1 MRTDFDSN
9 RLVFQLKQQY
19 RDRIDFLQ
27 SQINR
32 QQSEINQLKEQIA
45 LITKE
50 KDYDC

>member
-1 MRTDFDSN
+1 MRTDFDNN
-9 RLVFQLKQQY
+9 RLAFQLKQQY

>member
-1 MRTDFDSN
+1 MRTDFDSDH
-9 RLVFQLKQQY
+9 LIFKLKQQY

-27 SQINR
+27 SQITR
-32 QQSEINQLKEQIA
+32 QQGEINQLKEQIK

>member
-1 MRTDFDSN
+1 MRTDFDNN
-9 RLVFQLKQQY
+9 RLAFQLKQQY

-27 SQINR
+27 SQITR
-32 QQSEINQLKEQIA
+32 QQGEINQLKEQIV

>member
-1 MRTDFDSN
+1 MRTDFDSS

-27 SQINR
+27 SQITR
-32 QQSEINQLKEQIA
+32 QQGEINQLKEQIA